1 MASQH
6 RTRLL
11 PTRFARVAI
20 CCAALSQPFAGHCA
34 NYFDAYGLTPDSPAV
49 DLGVQPLGYPSGV
62 ISSVMRHDRI
72 LQKALNDARLPLKLH
87 PFQRGADMVGLLGER
102 RLEAGLLGDMPT
114 LLSASV
120 GQVWIVGLVKWVFR
134 SNVTGDSG
142 NVTDSP
148 AKVTG
153 RIPAT

>member
-1 MASQH
+1 
-6 RTRLL
+6 
-11 PTRFARVAI
+11 
-20 CCAALSQPFAGHCA
+20 
-34 NYFDAYGLTPDSPAV
+34 V